1 MAGGLLQLAAYGQ
14 ANIYL
19 NTNPQITNF
28 KSVYKTHTN
37 FSMESIRVEL
47 NRTDTSVFER
57 TILRAK
63 IDRNADLIGQMYLV
77 IQLPDIISDNL
88 WRFRWVENLAEAL
101 IHDVYITIGGNRIDR
116 QNGEWMH
123 ILNNLTYGNDR
134 REVYNKMTGN
144 IPELTNPEH
153 YYYMQNFAN
162 RTPMQNRVGNDYPVS
177 LDPTKP
183 SIRSRTLHIP
193 FSFWFNTD
201 LAKALPLISLQY
213 SEVEVVITL
222 NPMYYLYRLS
232 YKKSGIINN
241 YAPDKTNP
249 DHYLYN
255 FVSNANGQYMTTNTS
270 LDLKARLELNYIY
283 LDQKERMFFAYKPV
297 EYLITQVTTLPVT
310 TLSRTNILELVLSNP
325 VKEMIWVCKRN
336 DVGIWNTWFD
346 FTDKMRNIMTTAR
359 ILFNGM
365 ERLSEKSWE
374 YYAYVQPFQHHTG
387 CNKDGIYNYSF
398 SIHPEDLNQ
407 PTGSCNMSKIN
418 KIQIGLNTIPPL
430 SPYYDYDV
438 CFYVINYNILRIAN
452 GLGGTV
458 YAL

>member
-47 NRTDTSVFER
+47 NKTDISVFER

-101 IHDVYITIGGNRIDR
+101 INDVYITIGGNKIDR

-123 ILNNLTYGNDR
+123 ILNNLTYGHDR
-134 REVYNKMTGN
+134 REVYNKMIGN

-153 YYYMQNFAN
+153 YYFMQNYAN
-162 RTPMQNRVGNDYPVS
+162 RTPMQNRVGNDYPTS

-183 SIRSRTLHIP
+183 SICSKTLHIP

-201 LAKALPLISLQY
+201 LSKALPLISLQY
-213 SEVEVVITL
+213 SEIEVVITL
-222 NPMYYLYRLS
+222 NPLTDLYRLS

-241 YAPDKTNP
+241 YAPDKSNP
-249 DHYLYN
+249 EHYLYN
-255 FVSNANGQYMTTNTS
+255 FVSNANDQYMTS
-270 LDLKARLELNYIY
+270 YAMIDLKARLELNYIY

-297 EYLITQVTTLPVT
+297 EYLITQVTILPIT

-346 FTDKMRNIMTTAR
+346 FTDKMRNIMTTAK

-398 SIHPEDLNQ
+398 SISPEDVTQ

-418 KIQIGLNTIPPL
+418 KLQIGLNTIPPL
-430 SPYYDYDV
+430 SSYYDYDV
-438 CFYVINYNILRIAN
+438 CFYVTNYNILRITN

>member
-47 NRTDTSVFER
+47 NRTDVSINDR

-88 WRFRWVENLAEAL
+88 WRFRWIENLAEAL
-101 IHDVYITIGGNRIDR
+101 IHDVYVTIGGNKIDQ

-134 REVYNKMTGN
+134 REVYNKMIGN

-153 YYYMQNFAN
+153 YYYMQNYAY

-177 LDPTKP
+177 LDPTRP

-213 SEVEVVITL
+213 SEVEVVVTL

-249 DHYLYN
+249 DHNLYN
-255 FVSNANGQYMTTNTS
+255 FVSNANDQYMTTTAT

-297 EYLITQVTTLPVT
+297 EYLINQLTILPIT
-310 TLSRTNILELVLSNP
+310 SLSRTNILELVLSNP
-325 VKEMIWVCKRN
+325 VKELIWICRRN
-336 DVGIWNTWFD
+336 DVSIWNTWFD

-374 YYAYVQPFQHHTG
+374 YYAYVQPFQHHSG

-398 SIHPEDLNQ
+398 SINPEDLNQ

-418 KIQIGLNTIPPL
+418 KVQIGLNTIAPL
-430 SPYYDYDV
+430 SPYYDYDI

-452 GLGGTV
+452 GLGGNV
-458 YAL
+458 YTL